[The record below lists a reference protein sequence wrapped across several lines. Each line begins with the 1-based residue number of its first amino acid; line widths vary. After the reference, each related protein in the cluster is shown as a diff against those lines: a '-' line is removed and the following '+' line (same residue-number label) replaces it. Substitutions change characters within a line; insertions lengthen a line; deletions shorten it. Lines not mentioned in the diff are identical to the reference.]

1 MKTLSTL
8 VFILVLLTSCQNN
21 HKKTRDQQPKTTEKM
36 QSEQWILDED
46 NSSIHWTGYKTS
58 GKIPVKGVFKTFKI
72 KGVKPVTD
80 LVSALQ
86 NAQAEINIYSIFS
99 DNEERDNKL
108 IGKLFENM
116 TDTQNIYAR
125 IEKIEADGQ
134 SAMMTINMNAH
145 EKTVPVHLQ
154 IDENTGK
161 INLSGKIDLLKD
173 FKATDAFEQFHKACF
188 NQHKGKDDVSKTWS
202 EVGFNAELIFKRK

>member
-1 MKTLSTL
+1 MKSLSTL
-8 VFILVLLTSCQNN
+8 VLALVLLTSCQDN
-21 HKKTRDQQPKTTEKM
+21 HKKASEQQPKTTEKL
-36 QSEQWILDED
+36 QSAQWILDED
-46 NSSIHWTGYKTS
+46 SSSVHWTGYKTT

-72 KGVKPVTD
+72 KGVKPATD

-145 EKTVPVHLQ
+145 EKTVPVQLQ

-161 INLSGKIDLLKD
+161 ISLNGKIDLLKD
-173 FKATDAFEQFHKACF
+173 FEANNALEQFHKACF
-188 NQHKGKDDVSKTWS
+188 NKHKGEDGVSKTWS
-202 EVGFNAELIFKRK
+202 EVGFSAELVFKRK

>member
-8 VFILVLLTSCQNN
+8 IFAVVFLISCQNN
-21 HKKTRDQQPKTTEKM
+21 SKKTNIKQEKSTEKL
-36 QSEQWILDED
+36 QSAQWIINED
-46 NSSIHWTGYKTS
+46 SSSIHWTGYKTT

-72 KGVKPVTD
+72 KGIKPTAD
-80 LVSALQ
+80 LKTAIQ

-125 IEKIEADGQ
+125 IEKIQADGN
-134 SAMMTINMNAH
+134 SAMMTINMNVH
-145 EKTVPVHLQ
+145 EKTVPVQLQ

-161 INLSGKIDLLKD
+161 IILSGKIDLLKD
-173 FKATDAFEQFHKACF
+173 FEATNAFEQFHQSCF
-188 NQHKGKDDVSKTWS
+188 NQHKAKDGVSKTWS
-202 EVGFNAELIFKRK
+202 EVGFSAELIFKRK

>member
-8 VFILVLLTSCQNN
+8 ILTLVLLTSCQNN
-21 HKKTRDQQPKTTEKM
+21 HKKTRDQQPKTTEKI
-36 QSEQWILDED
+36 QSAQWILDED
-46 NSSIHWTGYKTS
+46 NSSIHWTGYKTT

-72 KGVKPVTD
+72 KGVKPATD
-80 LVSALQ
+80 LKTALQ
-86 NAQAEINIYSIFS
+86 SAQAEINIYSIFS
-99 DNEERDNKL
+99 NNEDRDKKL

-116 TDTQNIYAR
+116 TDTQKIFAR
-125 IEKIEADGQ
+125 IDKIQPDGQ

-145 EKTVPVHLQ
+145 EKTVPVQLQ

-173 FKATDAFEQFHKACF
+173 FEANNAFEQFHKACF
-188 NQHKGKDDVSKTWS
+188 NKHKGEDGVSKTWS
-202 EVGFNAELIFKRK
+202 EVGFNAELVFKRK

>member
-1 MKTLSTL
+1 MKFYSIL
-8 VFILVLLTSCQNN
+8 VLAIVLLTSCQNN
-21 HKKTRDQQPKTTEKM
+21 NKKTSDKQPKTTEKL
-36 QSEQWILDED
+36 QSTQWILDED
-46 NSSIHWTGYKTS
+46 NSSIHWTGYKTT

-72 KGVKPVTD
+72 KGVKPAAD

-86 NAQAEINIYSIFS
+86 SAQAEINIYSIFS

-116 TDTQNIYAR
+116 TDTQSIYAR

-145 EKTVPVHLQ
+145 KKTLPVQLQ
-154 IDENTGK
+154 IDENAGK
-161 INLSGKIDLLKD
+161 VSLNGQIDLLKD
-173 FKATDAFEQFHKACF
+173 FEATDAIKQFHKACF
-188 NQHKGKDDVSKTWS
+188 NQHKGKDGVSKTWS